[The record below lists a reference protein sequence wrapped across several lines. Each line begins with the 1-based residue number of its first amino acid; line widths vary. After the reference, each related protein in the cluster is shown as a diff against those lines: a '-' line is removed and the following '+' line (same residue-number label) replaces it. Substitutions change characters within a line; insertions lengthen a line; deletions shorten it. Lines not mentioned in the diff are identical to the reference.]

1 MGSQRVGPG
10 HDLATEQKQ
19 QQGICFSTTQVIPT
33 SPSPILNKSLFF
45 MSASP
50 LCAKSLQS
58 CPTLCSPMDHSPQ
71 GTSVHGILQAGTL
84 EWLPFPTPGDLHQ
97 PRSNLPHISCI
108 GRWVLYQQ
116 HHLGSCPANRIIS
129 STFLDSMYI
138 CWYMMLL
145 SFWLT
150 HSV

>member
-10 HDLATEQKQ
+10 HDLATEQQ
-19 QQGICFSTTQVIPT
+19 QCICFNTTQVILP
-33 SPSPILNKSLFF
+33 SPSPILTKVCSSYLHL
-45 MSASP
+45 
-50 LCAKSLQS
+50 LCVLS
-58 CPTLCSPMDHSPQ
+58 CLSCATLCYPMDYSPQ
-71 GTSVHGILQAGTL
+71 GPSVHGILQAGIL

-97 PRSNLPHISCI
+97 PGLNLPHISCI

-138 CWYMMLL
+138 C
-145 SFWLT
+145 
-150 HSV
+150 